1 MDPKRSHFCEQ
12 LGGERP
18 PKKRVEMEGGGLEE
32 TMQRI
37 IEHTG
42 AGLAPGN
49 VEECVCVCV
58 CVFESPI
65 LKFILEISAGRI

>member
-1 MDPKRSHFCEQ
+1 
-12 LGGERP
+12 
-18 PKKRVEMEGGGLEE
+18 
-32 TMQRI
+32 MQRI

-58 CVFESPI
+58 CVCVFESPI